1 MGDSIDVSD
10 KTKFAMPIR
19 NLISLIAS
27 VAVGVWA
34 YFGIIER
41 LNRIE
46 TNNILM
52 QADLVKNTEFRI
64 KWPRGDLGSLPADA
78 EQFEKRLA
86 AYQAAIKQLEET
98 SLTFVPYTTREALP
112 NSKAGQEP
120 RVVFQN
126 ELERV
131 VKYWYVAG
139 EDQKLYGELQPGERR
154 VQETFASHV
163 WLITDQQDKPLGYF
177 VSNGVSATAKIV
189 PRKPADP
196 PK

>member
-1 MGDSIDVSD
+1 MSDAIDVSD

-52 QADLVKNTEFRI
+52 QADLIKNTEFRI

-78 EQFEKRLA
+78 EQFMLIEHLSGEFDKLL
-86 AYQAAIKQLEET
+86 QNIET
-98 SLTFVPYTTREALP
+98 G
-112 NSKAGQEP
+112 KAP
-120 RVVFQN
+120 F
-126 ELERV
+126 
-131 VKYWYVAG
+131 
-139 EDQKLYGELQPGERR
+139 
-154 VQETFASHV
+154 
-163 WLITDQQDKPLGYF
+163 DQQQALTLDFYKQRIETLEGK
-177 VSNGVSATAKIV
+177 VETLKDNVANLKAHNG
-189 PRKPADP
+189 DDY
-196 PK
+196 